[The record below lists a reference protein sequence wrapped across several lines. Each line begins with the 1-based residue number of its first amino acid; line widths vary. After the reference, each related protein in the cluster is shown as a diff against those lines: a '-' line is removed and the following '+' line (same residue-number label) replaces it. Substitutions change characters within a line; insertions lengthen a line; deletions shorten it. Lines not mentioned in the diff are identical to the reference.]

1 MADVAR
7 DEDGGHD
14 AAGDL
19 DFVTRLRMFAFEA
32 HQVLRLPDRSFDD
45 LMDVHWRAWSLL
57 HEARG
62 KHGPEID
69 RWILVTRQAITAW
82 LNEPAMEAVAA
93 GVA

>member
-32 HQVLRLPDRSFDD
+32 HQVLRCRT
-45 LMDVHWRAWSLL
+45 
-57 HEARG
+57 
-62 KHGPEID
+62 GPLTI
-69 RWILVTRQAITAW
+69 
-82 LNEPAMEAVAA
+82 
-93 GVA
+93 